1 MVGLKGGPCDYVTG
15 GGVWD
20 IQIFEF
26 PDVTAKLGVLSLGRI
41 LEVGAVFGVPGL
53 EIFSDTSVSFHTPVV

>member
-1 MVGLKGGPCDYVTG
+1 M
-15 GGVWD
+15 
-20 IQIFEF
+20 
-26 PDVTAKLGVLSLGRI
+26 TAKLGVLSLGRI